1 MPQPP
6 PIDEISQLFLSATA
20 QDCRCYREAVRDV
33 LQRHVSKAQVWL
45 QEDWAAGGQ
54 FVVEVC
60 RAKVRSCD
68 AYLGLF
74 GHRYGWIPPDHSKSI
89 TELEF
94 GWAVERWP
102 RQQAAPI
109 FVFLPKPGSKADD
122 ELRASAAACFRD
134 DSLDEA
140 SRRLQDERQSAFLN
154 LVRSWAAGRILLF
167 YEHEQELR
175 EKALSSV
182 NHWNLALL
190 HRALDDR
197 RQATGNIPGDELGRI
212 GREPQRRA
220 LADALAAFHD
230 RPQQRAI
237 AFLVHGRE
245 NHGQREF
252 AEWLAR
258 ADDPWEE
265 CGDDVVLHCGQPAD
279 ADSSESLIR
288 WACGEL
294 REPVTGDAGVA
305 ALAVALAAA
314 LAQRSLVFIQHNA
327 GRQAQRLRHFC
338 KDFWQ
343 PLLAALA
350 ARPPVGNGRLYWVV
364 VDHDRLAGECGEAVC
379 CDEANGDAVDYRRLL
394 ALPELGEISASQ
406 VRTWLGELRKSAGI
420 VLGADRRNQIAECA
434 TRFGGNPKNV
444 PDGNPPKVYDRLKR
458 EGFWANATSRKG
470 Q

>member
-1 MPQPP
+1 MPQPTQ
-6 PIDEISQLFLSATA
+6 IAEISQIFLSATA
-20 QDCRCYREAVRDV
+20 QDCRSYREAVRDA
-33 LQRHVSKAQVWL
+33 LQRNVDGAQVWL

-60 RAKVRSCD
+60 RDKVCSRD

-94 GWAVERWP
+94 GWALERWP

-109 FVFLPKPGSKADD
+109 FVFLPLPGSEADD
-122 ELRASAAACFRD
+122 RLRAWAAACFR
-134 DSLDEA
+134 LECPDEA
-140 SRRLQDERQSAFLN
+140 SRRLQDQRQSAFLN

-175 EKALSSV
+175 EKAIASV

-190 HRALDDR
+190 RRAIDDR
-197 RQATGNIPGDELGRI
+197 RQVKGDIPADELGRI

-220 LADALAAFHD
+220 LTDALAAFHD
-230 RPQQRAI
+230 RPGQRAV

-258 ADDPWEE
+258 SDEPWDE
-265 CGDDVVLHCGQPAD
+265 CGDDFSLHCGQPGD

-288 WACGEL
+288 WVGSEL
-294 REPVTGDAGVA
+294 REPVIGEAA
-305 ALAVALAAA
+305 IEALAVAVAAA
-314 LAQRSLVFIQHNA
+314 LARRSLVFIQRSA
-327 GRQAQRLRHFC
+327 GQQAQRLLHFC
-338 KDFWQ
+338 QDFWQ

-350 ARPPVGNGRLYWVV
+350 RRPAAGSGRLYWFV
-364 VDHDRLAGECGEAVC
+364 VDHACLAGECGGAVC
-379 CDEANGDAVDYRRLL
+379 SDEANGGAVDCERLL
-394 ALPELGEISASQ
+394 ALPELGAITASQ
-406 VRTWLGELRKSAGI
+406 VRTWLGELRKSVGI
-420 VLGADRRNQIAECA
+420 DLGADRRQQIADYA
-434 TRFGGNPKNV
+434 TH
-444 PDGNPPKVYDRLKR
+444 PDGNPANVYDRLQR